1 MGIGT
6 IYHIGAAV
14 FDVATGNY
22 LGAIEEG
29 CAAVQGVVMGE
40 ILSPITEP
48 LKEYF
53 GDAVAET
60 CDPDIVDNFPYF

>member
-1 MGIGT
+1 MGFGT
-6 IYHIGAAV
+6 IYHIGVAV
-14 FDVATGNY
+14 FDVWTGNY
-22 LGAIEEG
+22 LGAVEEG
-29 CAAVQGVVMGE
+29 CAAVKGAIMGE

-48 LKEYF
+48 IKEYL